1 MMQKFQ
7 ISLSYPLMSME
18 NPEFKKVRNTLKK
31 FIAVGL
37 IFVAPVMAWSQDA
50 APGTLL
56 PDIDPQDIEIRGD
69 FTARF
74 PGIMRQPI
82 LGFSPRPRV
91 FQIDPNRMPYLE
103 SAEQVVASLPLS
115 DLERPQPSPYIIYKK
130 PEQFNLWSTIGI
142 GNYMAPEADIYVGL
156 PLGRKTVLNGN
167 LNSVSS
173 GSYLENVD
181 QTSSFRNADAGIGLT
196 HYAGKNSRFDLGL
209 NLRSDMNHLVQSDF
223 SVPVY
228 TQPLG
233 LPADFD
239 TFADERLAPTN
250 NMKAYGGQLGYRF
263 QKNHISFVDVA
274 LESQYFDAGVEQL
287 YSFTTSRDSTSA
299 VRTAT
304 FREFKHG
311 GMIRADW
318 AGSKPGN
325 VFGIQLGGKYS
336 DYNLDG
342 RGTQNWYIGQA
353 AALYSTRFGYAV
365 KTKIGVRGYYAQDA
379 MSEASFFV
387 YPELLASYQLTTDFK
402 LSGEV
407 RGFVENKG
415 LNGLSRTNRRLFE
428 FSNPEN
434 ERGIFGKAGIEMDV
448 YNGLKIQSGIQYSYF
463 LRHGYYT
470 LASEQV
476 DLSGGIRTSHNPSNE
491 LLTYSYLDG
500 ANILRWDAGV
510 WYDLMP
516 HKFTLYTNVYAQ
528 WHADSNGDEI
538 PFRENLG
545 ASAGGTYTVS
555 PRTRAQIW
563 IDYTGSRK
571 VADGRDDVNGY
582 ILLNAKFDF
591 WASKEIGAYIKVT
604 NLMDQRYSRW
614 VGYEELPAQVYGGV
628 MLKF

>member
-1 MMQKFQ
+1 MQKFQ

-31 FIAVGL
+31 FIVVGL
-37 IFVAPVMAWSQDA
+37 MFVAPTVAWSQDA
-50 APGTLL
+50 TPGTLL

-69 FTARF
+69 FNARF

-115 DLERPQPSPYIIYKK
+115 DLERPQPSPYTFYKK

-142 GNYMAPEADIYVGL
+142 GNYMAPEADIYLGL

-173 GSYLENVD
+173 GSYLQNVD

-196 HYAGKNSRFDLGL
+196 HYAGKNSRFDIGF
-209 NLRSDMNHLVQSDF
+209 NLRSDMNHLVQGDF
-223 SVPVY
+223 VVPVY
-228 TQPLG
+228 TQSPG
-233 LPADFD
+233 LPANFD
-239 TFADERLAPTN
+239 TYVDERLAPTN
-250 NMKAYGGQLGYRF
+250 TMNAYGGQFGYRY
-263 QKNHISFVDVA
+263 QKNHVSFIDVA
-274 LESQYFDAGVEQL
+274 LETNYFDAGVEQL
-287 YSFTTSRDSTSA
+287 SRFATSRDSTSA

-304 FREFKHG
+304 FREFKHA

-342 RGTQNWYIGQA
+342 NGTEQWYIGQA
-353 AALYSTRFGYAV
+353 AALYSTRIGYALKAKV
-365 KTKIGVRGYYAQDA
+365 GLRGFYAQDA
-379 MSEASFFV
+379 VSEAGFFV
-387 YPELLASYQLTTDFK
+387 YPELLLSYQLTPDFRLK
-402 LSGEV
+402 GEV

-415 LNGLSRTNRRLFE
+415 LNGLSRTNRRLFQY
-428 FSNPEN
+428 SNPEN
-434 ERGIFGKAGIEMDV
+434 ERGIFGKAGFEMDV
-448 YNGLKIQSGIQYSYF
+448 YEGLKVQSGLQYSYF
-463 LRHGYYT
+463 LRHGYYA
-470 LASEQV
+470 LANELE
-476 DLSGGIRTSHNPSNE
+476 DLSGGIRTSHGPSNE

-516 HKFTLYTNVYAQ
+516 NKFTLYTNVYAQ
-528 WHADSNGDEI
+528 WHGDSNGDEI

-604 NLMDQRYSRW
+604 NLMDQRYTRW